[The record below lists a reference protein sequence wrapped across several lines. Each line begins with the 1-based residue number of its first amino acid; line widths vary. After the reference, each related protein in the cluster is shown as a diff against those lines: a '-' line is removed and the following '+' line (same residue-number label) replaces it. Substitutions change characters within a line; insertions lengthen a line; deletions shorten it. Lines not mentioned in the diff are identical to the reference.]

1 MRTVNRA
8 AVVERRGAGT
18 APLEDPLMFGSTRL
32 SFLFGVAS
40 LGLLSLAG
48 CKKYP
53 NCKKDKDCQAGESC
67 VGNICQNCKTDA
79 ECVDK
84 TPAGQAPWTCN
95 AFRCGPPG
103 AEGAGGGGGEEGDP
117 CTARTDCLGG
127 LSCKQGVC
135 ALCTEDLDCSPAT
148 CNLDSG
154 RCSPQNSCTTDEE
167 CAMDEICDGGMC
179 IFSGNLGNE
188 DGGPCGL
195 AAVYFAFDSDDLTP
209 KTKGELDGV
218 ATCIT
223 EQNTQ
228 IFLEAHA
235 DDRGTEEYNILLTER
250 RGNMVKDYLK
260 EKGVSS
266 ELLQVIAK
274 GDLESQGK
282 DEASRSKDRR
292 VQLIWPGGVAP
303 SSTTPA
309 ADEPPPADAPADA
322 PATGGDAG

>member
-1 MRTVNRA
+1 MDGVRTANGA
-8 AVVERRGAGT
+8 IVVERA
-18 APLEDPLMFGSTRL
+18 APGPRPGKDPLMLGSSRV
-32 SFLFGVAS
+32 SFLLGVAT
-40 LGLLSLAG
+40 LALLSLAG

-79 ECVDK
+79 DCVDE

-103 AEGAGGGGGEEGDP
+103 TEGAAGGGEEGDP
-117 CTARTDCLGG
+117 CTQRTDCLGG
-127 LSCKQGVC
+127 LACKQGAC
-135 ALCTEDLDCSPAT
+135 SLCTEDLDCTPST

-154 RCSPQNSCTTDEE
+154 RCSPQNSCTTDED

-218 ATCIT
+218 AQCII

-250 RGNMVKDYLK
+250 RGNMVKSYLG
-260 EKGVSS
+260 EKGVSA

-274 GDLESQGK
+274 GDLESMGK
-282 DEASRSKDRR
+282 DESSRSKDRR
-292 VQLIWPGGVAP
+292 VQLIWPAGTP
-303 SSTTPA
+303 TST
-309 ADEPPPADAPADA
+309 PPADAPTEA
-322 PATGGDAG
+322 PTEEPAPETTG

>member
-1 MRTVNRA
+1 MSVPGSLVRSSVLVGLVSLLALA
-8 AVVERRGAGT
+8 AG
-18 APLEDPLMFGSTRL
+18 
-32 SFLFGVAS
+32 
-40 LGLLSLAG
+40 G

-53 NCKKDKDCQAGESC
+53 SCKKDADCHAGESC
-67 VGNICQNCKTDA
+67 VGNVCQNCKTDA
-79 ECVDK
+79 DCVDD
-84 TPAGQAPWTCN
+84 TPAGQPAWTCN

-103 AEGAGGGGGEEGDP
+103 AEGAGTGGGEEGDP
-117 CTARTDCLGG
+117 CTQRTDCLGG
-127 LSCKQGVC
+127 LACKQGAC
-135 ALCTEDLDCSPAT
+135 SLCTEDLDCAPSTCNPAT
-148 CNLDSG
+148 G
-154 RCSPQNSCTTDEE
+154 RCSPQSSCTTDED

-218 ATCIT
+218 AQCIV

-250 RGNMVKDYLK
+250 RGNIVKSYLGD
-260 EKGVSS
+260 KGVPA

-274 GDLESQGK
+274 GDLEAVGK
-282 DEASRSKDRR
+282 DESSRSKDRR
-292 VQLIWPGGVAP
+292 VQLIWPTGGSTSTAP
-303 SSTTPA
+303 ASEEPA
-309 ADEPPPADAPADA
+309 ADPSADPAA
-322 PATGGDAG
+322 AG